1 MTRRHATRANPQGLR
16 AMGRMKIGFRLR
28 IREALKQKFGRIDSP
43 KAAEQAFP
51 VPLLPI
57 DRDGERDDS
66 SGDEGDEKS
75 PFPTLGSSN
84 RHEPTQKEDAL
95 RGTRDDCL
103 TVDARKSK
111 GGEWVLEKSSTTFL
125 EAEAKPDTTLDPYC
139 MVATRWFEGK
149 NKYIKTTLEIKS
161 PALINALRTLV
172 PYYPDNTSLHMD
184 KTIKIEDPPALI
196 YHYRNELQEYAQ
208 AQDVDAK
215 TKLHISYVL
224 RYLVTIMGEQIEEF
238 NTHLDHGLIDYKNL
252 WMIFRPGGWVYQPGK
267 DQLYFLQHGAY
278 GITESADSFHLRC
291 HMVNYDGKN
300 VGLEQTVLYI
310 YKYEYPRDI
319 TALSVYPLSLHG
331 DPKGLKRRLI
341 SRAQAFL
348 ELRGVQAREHK
359 MIGRMMIDYYDH
371 ELRVLTENEMLM
383 CSSRVCGFSLSSHD
397 WVQVFITDLMDI
409 QWSTNAIEKLVMDER
424 QKKVILSLV
433 TSPVFTEGTDADIV
447 GWKGKG
453 LVTLLHG
460 PPGTGKTLTAEVMS
474 EHLHRPLY
482 LVDGGE
488 LGTDAA
494 ELERNLRSILE
505 LSKRWQAIILIDEAD
520 VFLEQRSARDIQR
533 NNLVSVFLRR
543 LEYFEGILFLTTN
556 RVERFD
562 DAFASRIHLALNYPE
577 LEPWMRREIWI
588 NAVSRFPANES
599 DIEGPAALDEL
610 SNVVLNGR
618 VISYAV
624 RTAKAL
630 ANAEGKKI
638 TVSHLWDVVRV
649 YQKFNGQLKGGMG
662 AQVGVGGDRGHYALP
677 ETSTS

>member
-1 MTRRHATRANPQGLR
+1 
-16 AMGRMKIGFRLR
+16 
-28 IREALKQKFGRIDSP
+28 
-43 KAAEQAFP
+43 
-51 VPLLPI
+51 
-57 DRDGERDDS
+57 
-66 SGDEGDEKS
+66 
-75 PFPTLGSSN
+75 
-84 RHEPTQKEDAL
+84 
-95 RGTRDDCL
+95 
-103 TVDARKSK
+103 
-111 GGEWVLEKSSTTFL
+111 
-125 EAEAKPDTTLDPYC
+125 YC
-139 MVATRWFEGK
+139 MVATRWFDLK
-149 NKYIKTTLEIKS
+149 NKYLKTTLEIKS

-184 KTIKIEDPPALI
+184 KTIKVEDPPALI
-196 YHYRNELQEYAQ
+196 YHYRNELHEYAQ

-224 RYLVTIMGEQIEEF
+224 RYLATIMGEQIEEF

-252 WMIFRPGGWVYQPGK
+252 WMIFRSGGWVYQPGK
-267 DQLYFLQHGAY
+267 DQLYFFEQGAY
-278 GITESADSFHLRC
+278 GMTDGVASFDLKC

-300 VGLEQTVLYI
+300 VGLEQTNLCI
-310 YKYEYPRDI
+310 HKYEYPRDI
-319 TALSVYPLSLHG
+319 TALPVYPLNFHG

-359 MIGRMMIDYYDH
+359 TIGRMMIDCKTYQERKPISVGAITLTESCKCVCPACRGQVVETVADYDH
-371 ELRVLTENEMLM
+371 GLRVLSENEMLM
-383 CSSRVCGFSLSSHD
+383 CTSRVCGFSLSSHD
-397 WVQVFITDLMDI
+397 WVQVFITDLNEV
-409 QWSTNAIEKLVMDER
+409 QWSTNAMEKLVMDEK

-433 TSPVFTEGTDADIV
+433 TSPVFTEGTNADIV

-482 LVDGGE
+482 VVDGGE
-488 LGTDAA
+488 LGTDAVH
-494 ELERNLRSILE
+494 LEKNLRSILE

-520 VFLEQRSARDIQR
+520 VFLEQRRARDIKR

-556 RVERFD
+556 RVEHFD

-588 NAVSRFPANES
+588 NAISRFPADES
-599 DIEGPAALDEL
+599 DIGKPAALDEL

-630 ANAEGKKI
+630 ADAEGKKMG
-638 TVSHLWDVVRV
+638 VSHLWDVVRV
-649 YQKFNGQLKGGMG
+649 YQKFNGQFKGE
-662 AQVGVGGDRGHYALP
+662 A
-677 ETSTS
+677 S